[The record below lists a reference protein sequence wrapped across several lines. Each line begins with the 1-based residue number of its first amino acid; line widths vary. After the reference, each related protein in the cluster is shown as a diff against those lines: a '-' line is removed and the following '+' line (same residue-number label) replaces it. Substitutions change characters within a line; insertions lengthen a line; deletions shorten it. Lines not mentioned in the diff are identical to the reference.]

1 MNQDIKE
8 LIARL
13 RIISGKRADHA
24 YDDRE
29 AADLLEANATEI
41 ERLTDA
47 YNCWESDFNDL
58 LESKRWFEA
67 ENEKLAIEVSR
78 LEGVVYILNCRV
90 NELRRASELEL
101 QLDDKKALLAE
112 NEKLRAALFGDNGA
126 LKRMDIARGILT
138 RNGGDWNLL
147 NTDDIRKALAAVE
160 QSEAGDSGHSPMC
173 HMTIYRGV
181 NGESPPIGVKCT
193 CQPKGSPDARIPRR

>member
-101 QLDDKKALLAE
+101 QLDDQMRLEKRLRETIKAKDQRIAE
-112 NEKLRAALFGDNGA
+112 LTAIVDAVMEYDSNLIDSLMASEDTRKEASHEKA
-126 LKRMDIARGILT
+126 
-138 RNGGDWNLL
+138 
-147 NTDDIRKALAAVE
+147 
-160 QSEAGDSGHSPMC
+160 
-173 HMTIYRGV
+173 
-181 NGESPPIGVKCT
+181 
-193 CQPKGSPDARIPRR
+193 